1 MEKPSEIV
9 FLLTCSTPNCCVCQW
24 TSVLCSCFE
33 RVCNPVW
40 LYSNHQH
47 PQFPQANEAGE
58 RAVHTIKG
66 LLNKTDDPHLA
77 ILAYRSTPL
86 DNGYI

>member
-1 MEKPSEIV
+1 MSANRP
-9 FLLTCSTPNCCVCQW
+9 QY
-24 TSVLCSCFE
+24 SVAVL

-40 LYSNHQH
+40 LHSNHQH
-47 PQFPQANEAGE
+47 PQIPQANEAAE
-58 RAVHTIKG
+58 RVVHTIKG